1 MKEILD
7 LTFNDIRSISIHYE
21 KIIIIAYPFY
31 TIKGSRES
39 GMEEETLDGRR

>member
-7 LTFNDIRSISIHYE
+7 ITFNDIRSMFQFIIK

-39 GMEEETLDGRR
+39 GMEEEL